1 MDPGTRAPSCSK
13 WSFLSFMTNW
23 REEDGGSKKIA
34 GHYLEDREENEKNY
48 QNCDYWTE
56 EVMQTGS
63 QQSPSSSFSL
73 SASTSLGS
81 RLSRK
86 EQQSTAI
93 AACFLKDYEGG
104 QPPTL
109 SNNFSDISR
118 RQLLLYR
125 VKHSFKWKLF
135 GLSLATMFLFVP
147 SFNDRWLTLILHT
160 YSILVFAMDLY
171 MKDQFFHDKHEM
183 GEVEMSRS
191 RRLMFHSMKS
201 FISLMSLQTI
211 LEFFFSNNSVVHAF
225 TLAISVFK
233 PIVFF
238 YESRR
243 ARDALE
249 ALIRI
254 FKKLLRVILIE
265 MFLILVFATV
275 ACRLYYKDENFQS
288 LPQSWLSLFAC
299 EFVMNRLFARTPANN
314 HFVAHIISIGLL
326 SRGSLFSVHNCGESK
341 YLDACIQRIAMEC
354 GIFHHFHRRQHILPA
369 FFGIVGSLSGFHP
382 ICKKGS

>member
-1 MDPGTRAPSCSK
+1 MDTGTRASSSSDWP
-13 WSFLSFMTNW
+13 FLSFMTNW
-23 REEDGGSKKIA
+23 EEEGGSKKIA

-56 EVMQTGS
+56 EIIQTGS
-63 QQSPSSSFSL
+63 QQSSSSSFSL
-73 SASTSLGS
+73 SASASLGN

-86 EQQSTAI
+86 EQKSTSI

-125 VKHSFKWKLF
+125 VKHSFKWKIF
-135 GLSLATMFLFVP
+135 GLSLATIFLFVP
-147 SFNDRWLTLILHT
+147 SFNGRMLTLILHT

-171 MKDQFFHDKHEM
+171 MKDQFFDDKHEM

-191 RRLMFHSMKS
+191 RRLLFHSMKS
-201 FISLMSLQTI
+201 FLFLMSLQTI

-254 FKKLLRVILIE
+254 SKKLLRVILIE

-275 ACRLYYKDENFQS
+275 ACRLYYKHESFQS
-288 LPQSWLSLFAC
+288 LPKSWLSLFAC
-299 EFVMNRLFARTPANN
+299 EFVMNRFFARTPANN
-314 HFVAHIISIGLL
+314 HLVAHIMSIDLL
-326 SRGSLFSVHNCGESK
+326 SRGHMVIIH
-341 YLDACIQRIAMEC
+341 
-354 GIFHHFHRRQHILPA
+354 
-369 FFGIVGSLSGFHP
+369 
-382 ICKKGS
+382 